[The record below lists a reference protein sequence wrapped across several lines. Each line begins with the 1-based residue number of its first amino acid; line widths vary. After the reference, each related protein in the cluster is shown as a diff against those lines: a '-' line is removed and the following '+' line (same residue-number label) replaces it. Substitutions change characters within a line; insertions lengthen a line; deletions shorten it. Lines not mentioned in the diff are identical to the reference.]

1 MVPYPLDSSEAS
13 MKERFAAP
21 PLLEII
27 AELRW
32 EIQGYALQPDS
43 PGLTMAMMPLMPA
56 MLLPYEDAFVGF
68 TKAMSVCGFNNSERL
83 IPNGFPC
90 MPHEPVMRYRHNG
103 NDQGASETLKA
114 STLFQIGAGIF
125 TANAVPPYTSW
136 EDFEPL
142 VRTGVESLGVI
153 VMPGGRPAR
162 FSPTL
167 RYIDAFKLPL
177 TDGMSL
183 QDFMNRVMGFDLS
196 VPETLRSVGSKQTQ
210 MPVVQVVKFLDFGR
224 MNLQFADGNV
234 NGERALLLDM
244 SVVFDEKVDNDV
256 RALMRAFGQ
265 AREEIHEVF
274 VALTKPI
281 HHLMKPIGSES

>member
-1 MVPYPLDSSEAS
+1 
-13 MKERFAAP
+13 MKEQFAAP
-21 PLLEII
+21 PLLEIV

-32 EIQGYALQPDS
+32 DLHGYAVQPHA
-43 PGLTMAMMPLMPA
+43 PGMQMAVMPLMPA
-56 MLLPYEDAFVGF
+56 MLLPFEDSFVSF
-68 TKAMSVCGFNNSERL
+68 TKEMSSRGFNSSERL

-90 MPHEPVMRYRHNG
+90 MPHEPVMRYRHSG
-103 NDQGASETLKA
+103 SDQGTAEKLKA

-142 VRTGVESLGVI
+142 VKTGVASLLSI
-153 VMPGGRPAR
+153 NMPGGAPAK
-162 FSPTL
+162 FAPTL
-167 RYIDAFKLPL
+167 RYIDAFRSQL
-177 TDGMSL
+177 TNELSL
-183 QDFMNRVMGFDLS
+183 QDFMSQVMGFQLL
-196 VPETLRSVGSKQTQ
+196 VPEVLRSTVDGKPTQ
-210 MPVVQVVKFLDFGR
+210 MPVVQVVKFLSFGR

-256 RALMRAFGQ
+256 DAVMKAFAQ
-265 AREEIHEVF
+265 ARRAIHEVF

-281 HHLMKPIGSES
+281 HHLMKPIGSKL